1 MNLFLGVDGGG
12 TGCRV
17 ALADGQGHILA
28 HADGGAANIASNPET
43 ALANILTASRA
54 AAAQAFGDQAEAVL
68 PRIRAGL
75 GLAGANA
82 SGAAGWLGAHLP
94 FAQSR
99 IKTDAITAVKGALG
113 AADGIVAAMGTGSV
127 FAIQHA
133 GRIRQIGGWGFWLG
147 DEGSGAAL
155 GRALLARAL
164 RARDGVVLMTPLL
177 QALLDEFASPDR
189 LVTFSLTARPGDYA
203 AFAPRLLT
211 SDDPAAQAILAAA
224 VAEVRATIAALQ
236 PKTALP
242 VTFIGGLGPAYAAR
256 LTDWPQH
263 LAVGNAL
270 DGALQ
275 LAMEGA

>member
-17 ALADGQGHILA
+17 ALADGQGRILA
-28 HADGGAANIASNPET
+28 RADGGAANIASNPET

-68 PRIRAGL
+68 PRIHAGL

-99 IKTDAITAVKGALG
+99 IETDAITAVKGALG

-256 LTDWPQH
+256 LTDWPQRP
-263 LAVGNAL
+263 AVGNAL